1 MVDNENDK
9 DWAYEILISEKII
22 GIDTEFDWRNTYLP
36 KLSLVQISTK
46 NQIFLF
52 DSLKINDLSFLRSL
66 LDDKEKT
73 IIMHSSRSDTT
84 VLSTNLKINI
94 KKVFDIQ
101 IAEQIIRGEQVQ
113 NYGSIVKRYFS
124 EELEQSQTNSN
135 WLKRPFSKKQIAYA
149 AEDVNYL
156 IPIYFKQLKALKK
169 IKKLEYALTKS
180 YEQAEKGNDR
190 LDLARLKK
198 LKKASTREKEIF
210 LWRERQA
217 FHQNIPPSYVI
228 TNKNLN
234 KLKKLNKKDREAIKK
249 VRTLFDNSQTADCF
263 IRKFL

>member
-46 NQIFLF
+46 DQIFLF

-101 IAEQIIRGEQVQ
+101 IAEQIIRGEQ
-113 NYGSIVKRYFS
+113 
-124 EELEQSQTNSN
+124 
-135 WLKRPFSKKQIAYA
+135 
-149 AEDVNYL
+149 
-156 IPIYFKQLKALKK
+156 
-169 IKKLEYALTKS
+169 
-180 YEQAEKGNDR
+180 KGNDR

>member
-101 IAEQIIRGEQVQ
+101 IAEQIIRDEQVQ

-135 WLKRPFSKKQIAYA
+135 WLKRPFSK
-149 AEDVNYL
+149 
-156 IPIYFKQLKALKK
+156 
-169 IKKLEYALTKS
+169 
-180 YEQAEKGNDR
+180 
-190 LDLARLKK
+190 
-198 LKKASTREKEIF
+198 
-210 LWRERQA
+210 
-217 FHQNIPPSYVI
+217 
-228 TNKNLN
+228 NK
-234 KLKKLNKKDREAIKK
+234 
-249 VRTLFDNSQTADCF
+249 
-263 IRKFL
+263 